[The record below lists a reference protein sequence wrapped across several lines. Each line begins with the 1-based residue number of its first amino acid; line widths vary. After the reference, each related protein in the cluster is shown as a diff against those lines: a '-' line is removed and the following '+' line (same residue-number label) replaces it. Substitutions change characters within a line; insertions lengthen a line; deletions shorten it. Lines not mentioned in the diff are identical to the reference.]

1 MKREMKENHN
11 SKRCFNMRT
20 IPVIMIFSL
29 AVLLFSACKKE
40 AGKQQET
47 KPKQDSTAVFILKK
61 ESFDKQT
68 SFPGELIPLERAEVT
83 AKIAG
88 YVRSI
93 RVDIG
98 DRVQKG
104 QVLVTLDAPEMIT
117 NYAQVNSDL
126 QSARSKYL
134 GSQDTYK
141 RIVHAA
147 RVEGTV
153 ALGEME
159 RFKTQMLGDSAT
171 YESVKSRLN
180 AVGQLNDYLMIR
192 APYSGIITQR
202 NVDPGTLVG
211 TGNAKPILVI
221 ENNSSLRLR
230 LPIPEAYTAS
240 NPENALVSFAVDA
253 YPGRLFEAKLSRKSG
268 ALNLA
273 NRTETWEFIYPNKG
287 NQLKSGMFAN
297 ASIKFTRPVP
307 TFFVPASAVVT
318 NLERRFVIRLKD
330 GKAEWIDV
338 RNGISVNDRTEIFGN
353 LSEGDTLIFRGTDE
367 IKETQSLV
375 IKMK

>member
-1 MKREMKENHN
+1 
-11 SKRCFNMRT
+11 MRT

-29 AVLLFSACKKE
+29 AVLSLSACKKE
-40 AGKQQET
+40 ADKQQAE

-88 YVRSI
+88 YVKSI
-93 RVDIG
+93 KVDIG

-104 QVLVTLDAPEMIT
+104 QVLVTLDAPEMIS
-117 NYAQVNSDL
+117 NYAQINSDL
-126 QSARSKYL
+126 QSAKSKYL
-134 GSQDTYK
+134 GSQDAYK

-159 RFKTQMLGDSAT
+159 RFKTQMAGDSAA
-171 YESVKSRLN
+171 YESAKSKLN
-180 AVGQLNDYLMIR
+180 AAGQLNDYLMIR

-211 TGNAKPILVI
+211 PGNAKPMLVI

-268 ALNLA
+268 ALNLT

-297 ASIKFTRPVP
+297 ASIKFTRPAP

-330 GKAEWIDV
+330 RKTQWVDV
-338 RNGISVNDRTEIFGN
+338 RSGIGVNDRTEIFGE
-353 LSEGDTLIFRGTDE
+353 LTEGDTLIFRGTDE
-367 IKETQSLV
+367 IKAGTVVEP
-375 IKMK
+375 KFFNK